1 MVNTLYMDSAV
12 KYLIFH
18 FTDCIRILHDFVTSK
33 TSSVTSVNYCF
44 NTIAN
49 NAPFEKIDFIGLIN
63 DNWI

>member
-1 MVNTLYMDSAV
+1 MGPAV

-18 FTDCIRILHDFVTSK
+18 FTDCIIMILHDFVKSK
-33 TSSVTSVNYCF
+33 TSYVTCVNYCF